1 MNLNYKTKREMKVR
15 PATWKPLSTEDK
27 LEIVKMNM
35 WNVGFDFEELT
46 EAQALEMFESI
57 KSLIS
62 NTLAK

>member
-1 MNLNYKTKREMKVR
+1 MKVR

-27 LEIVKMNM
+27 LEIVKLNM

-62 NTLAK
+62 NTLTK